1 MGLTEKNVEDYLK
14 AKVED
19 AGGMYIKIPAVY
31 ASGIPD
37 RLILMP
43 GGKAAFAE
51 LKRPQGGRLSPLQR
65 DYWLP
70 KLASLGFIAQRVKN
84 YEEADEL
91 IGRLL

>member
-1 MGLTEKNVEDYLK
+1 MVLTEKNIEDYLK

-19 AGGMYIKIPAVY
+19 AGGLYIKIPAVY

-43 GGKAAFAE
+43 GGKIAFAE
-51 LKRPQGGRLSPLQR
+51 LKRPKGGRLSPLQR

-70 KLASLGFIAQRVKN
+70 KLQSLGFVARSVKN
-84 YEEADEL
+84 YDEADKL
-91 IGRLL
+91 VRLLL